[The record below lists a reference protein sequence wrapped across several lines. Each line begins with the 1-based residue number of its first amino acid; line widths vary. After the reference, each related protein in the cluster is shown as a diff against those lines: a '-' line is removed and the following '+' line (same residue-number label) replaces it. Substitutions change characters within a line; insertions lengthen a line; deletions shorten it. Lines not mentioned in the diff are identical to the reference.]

1 MASKVVD
8 LRSDTVT
15 KPSEAMRAAMAA
27 ADVDDDVLGSD
38 PTAQRFEVEMAAI
51 MGKEAALFVPSG
63 TMGNLVS
70 VLAHCD
76 VRGSEVILVDDS
88 HIHLYE
94 NGGVSTVG
102 GVHPE
107 TVRNNADGTMD
118 IDRIVAAIRPPGG
131 GLYYPTTRLICLEN
145 THGK

>member
-1 MASKVVD
+1 
-8 LRSDTVT
+8 
-15 KPSEAMRAAMAA
+15 
-27 ADVDDDVLGSD
+27 
-38 PTAQRFEVEMAAI
+38 

-76 VRGSEVILVDDS
+76 VRGSEVILGDGS
-88 HIHLYE
+88 HIHLCE
-94 NGGVSTVG
+94 NGGISTIG
-102 GVHPE
+102 GVHPK

-118 IDRIVAAIRPPGG
+118 IDRIVSTIRPPGG